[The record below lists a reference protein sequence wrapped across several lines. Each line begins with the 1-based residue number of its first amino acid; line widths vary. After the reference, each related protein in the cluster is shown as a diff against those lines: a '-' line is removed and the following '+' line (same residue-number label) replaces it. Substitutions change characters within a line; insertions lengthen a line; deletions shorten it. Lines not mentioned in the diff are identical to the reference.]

1 MHQLDW
7 KKPFKISWTVT
18 STHLSKYL
26 LRMRIKTSDIFYKRY
41 KSCYHRIHISMLGAC
56 VIRSGFWWSGSS
68 KLSLMPGSAA
78 ASSNQGPCFPSLH
91 PEQSVVISW
100 PWSDQRTEVVF
111 NVFMYNTIWHTH
123 TQRRILEYVTVTN
136 RKQAQLKHGA
146 LEWFFCLQTVTRPKP
161 IWWPSLQVQR
171 NAPGCCQLCVIE

>member
-1 MHQLDW
+1 MKGQYCHC
-7 KKPFKISWTVT
+7 
-18 STHLSKYL
+18 LSKYL

-100 PWSDQRTEVVF
+100 PWSGQRTRLKNSVQCIHGW
-111 NVFMYNTIWHTH
+111 YHTH
-123 TQRRILEYVTVTN
+123 IFSRGVVHRVENGWGLTKVAAVLLN
-136 RKQAQLKHGA
+136 GL
-146 LEWFFCLQTVTRPKP
+146 LW
-161 IWWPSLQVQR
+161 
-171 NAPGCCQLCVIE
+171 